1 MGWMSVSSVGSAA
14 LGLMNTML
22 LTRFLGSEDYGYYLL
37 ALTFVS
43 FFTPLCDMGSK
54 AVAIKEAGCYP
65 EQRGAL
71 SSSLLML
78 NFALGCVAFVLCW
91 LCAAVLIEDRA
102 LRWAVGIMS
111 FDLLLSRLMCCEAM
125 LMSMKAFKHIAL
137 VRFASSLFLL
147 LANIC
152 VVWLAGPFWV
162 LLVTSL
168 MGNVVLGLG
177 LFWSSRQRCPMAW
190 EAPVEKAKT
199 LAREGW
205 PLGCSA
211 MASTLYLKVDL
222 FLLSLWCP
230 VETVSHYGA
239 ATKLMFL
246 IYLFGQT
253 AVDVFFP
260 TLVQEHQKCS
270 DRFEKKLGGF
280 IFALLGL
287 SLGIAILSSSLA
299 EPAVIWVFG
308 DDFKPSAQLLLL
320 LAWSTLPVFLTSLA
334 RSCVTLTAQNFPV
347 LKWTMEGLLLNVVLN
362 TLLIP
367 EWGGSGAAVA
377 TLMSDLLMLWRAD
390 VALRALRQKGL
401 WSAFWMVF
409 QQKIQRFR

>member
-1 MGWMSVSSVGSAA
+1 
-14 LGLMNTML
+14 
-22 LTRFLGSEDYGYYLL
+22 
-37 ALTFVS
+37 
-43 FFTPLCDMGSK
+43 
-54 AVAIKEAGCYP
+54 
-65 EQRGAL
+65 
-71 SSSLLML
+71 
-78 NFALGCVAFVLCW
+78 
-91 LCAAVLIEDRA
+91 
-102 LRWAVGIMS
+102 
-111 FDLLLSRLMCCEAM
+111 
-125 LMSMKAFKHIAL
+125 
-137 VRFASSLFLL
+137 
-147 LANIC
+147 
-152 VVWLAGPFWV
+152 
-162 LLVTSL
+162 
-168 MGNVVLGLG
+168 
-177 LFWSSRQRCPMAW
+177 
-190 EAPVEKAKT
+190 
-199 LAREGW
+199 
-205 PLGCSA
+205 
-211 MASTLYLKVDL
+211 
-222 FLLSLWCP
+222 
-230 VETVSHYGA
+230 
-239 ATKLMFL
+239 
-246 IYLFGQT
+246 
-253 AVDVFFP
+253 VFFP